1 MCGAIQ
7 RGLAATH
14 ARDSSGHNAADATE
28 AVTAAA
34 TGAGIADGD
43 GSIAEAVV
51 AAEGIADGDGLN
63 AVQAEAGTIADTTAG
78 TRHNGG
84 HN

>member
-1 MCGAIQ
+1 LCGAIQ

-14 ARDSSGHNAADATE
+14 ARDSSGHNEADATE
-28 AVTAAA
+28 AA
-34 TGAGIADGD
+34 TGAGIADEA
-43 GSIAEAVV
+43 GSTAEAGVV
-51 AAEGIADGDGLN
+51 AEGIADEAGLN

-84 HN
+84 HS